1 MSTRF
6 KILLCLFGLVIGC
19 ASDKPLI
26 EQDSP
31 RGPGALS
38 RVMMDLKIMGNK
50 DKQTVE
56 YRLSEF
62 LRQASILAKGE
73 SISVIEGTL
82 KEDEA
87 LGKIKEQFQNQES
100 FFYKEFGLSA
110 PSRDHL
116 IQRIDQELAALKSYR
131 GVAATKERPPIRENR
146 RPIGGQAMFY

>member
-19 ASDKPLI
+19 ASDKPLL

-31 RGPGALS
+31 RGPGALT
-38 RVMMDLKIMGNK
+38 RVITDLRLMGNQ

-56 YRLSEF
+56 YRISEF
-62 LRQASILAKGE
+62 LRQTSILAAGE
-73 SISVIEGTL
+73 SIDVIVGTT

-87 LGKIKEQFQNQES
+87 LGKIKEQFQNEES

-110 PSRDHL
+110 PSRDHV
-116 IQRIDQELAALKSYR
+116 IQKIDQELAVLKTSR
-131 GVAATKERPPIRENR
+131 GVASKSLPPMRESR